1 VTVPAG
7 SVYLLSDNRQVARD
21 SREFGPVAG
30 DRVVGRVVA
39 ST

>member
-1 VTVPAG
+1 
-7 SVYLLSDNRQVARD
+7 VYLLSDNRQVARD
-21 SREFGPVAG
+21 SREFGPVSD